1 MIKVL
6 LYAPIVNYSQYC
18 KEHHWIFIC
27 GLEKKIETISE
38 VPRHISKGK
47 VGKNFWDPPEGGKVT
62 P

>member
-1 MIKVL
+1 M
-6 LYAPIVNYSQYC
+6 
-18 KEHHWIFIC
+18 C

-47 VGKNFWDPPEGGKVT
+47 AKKMGGPPEGGQVT